1 MGQNRATAVPYG
13 LGMEMRRHFIDHP
26 AAVGET
32 YFEHLC
38 AASGFVKTLA
48 KATAACAVHA
58 VVPSMC
64 ERTASTAIRDLND
77 RMSVGARGHAIA
89 LSDEAPITAS

>member
-1 MGQNRATAVPYG
+1 MSQNRAGRVPYR
-13 LGMEMRRHFIDHP
+13 LDMEMRRHFIDHP

-32 YFEHLC
+32 YFEHMR
-38 AASGFVKTLA
+38 AASGFVRTLA

-64 ERTASTAIRDLND
+64 ERTASSAVRELND
-77 RMSVGARGHAIA
+77 RMTAGARGHVGDAA
-89 LSDEAPITAS
+89 KTLAS

>member
-1 MGQNRATAVPYG
+1 
-13 LGMEMRRHFIDHP
+13 MEMRRHFIDHP

-32 YFEHLC
+32 YFEHMR
-38 AASGFVKTLA
+38 AASGFVRTLA

-64 ERTASTAIRDLND
+64 ERTASTAIRELND
-77 RMSVGARGHAIA
+77 RMTAGARRDVG
-89 LSDEAPITAS
+89 EAAETLAG